1 MSVTTILYDER
12 VTEGLSAKVEG
23 EHLWLTPADLKTA
36 TGWKL
41 ETEGLCRGDACVRTD
56 ASWLDLQGRVDLSA
70 FANHLG
76 QPAIREDAHG
86 AWAFGESVNARR
98 DALFSL
104 QAPDFT
110 LPDIDGQMHSLSDYR
125 GKKVFLYSWGS
136 Y

>member
-1 MSVTTILYDER
+1 MNAATILYDDK
-12 VTEGLSAKVEG
+12 VTEGLDVTVDG
-23 EHLWLTPADLKTA
+23 DHLWLAASALPAA

-56 ASWLDLQGRVDLSA
+56 ARWVDGAGRVDLAA
-70 FANHLG
+70 FTHHLG
-76 QPAIREDAHG
+76 QPMVRDDAAK

-104 QAPDFT
+104 EAPDFC
-110 LPDIDGQMHSLSDYR
+110 LPDIDGKLHKLSDYR
-125 GKKVFLYSWGS
+125 GRKVFMYSWGS